1 MEGDMTRIFPW
12 GIIGFSNKTITS
24 HCAVMNNIT
33 WNNAYSSN
41 PGICGRMRK
50 AFLCMTNEQQS
61 SRADIRNSLF
71 FSTSV
76 ISPETGSE
84 NTTFFTSRCVNL
96 GSNSTIW
103 SNMKTERAEFS
114 AISTCKPKISKYLN
128 CLVRQLHPK
137 FQILISSS
145 AFNKLSSTSTWY
157 HPQTRKDEDKTA
169 VNNIERIFP
178 NSQQEYSKSSLLN
191 SIWIACSK

>member
-12 GIIGFSNKTITS
+12 GIICFSNKTITS
-24 HCAVMNNIT
+24 HWAVMNIT
-33 WNNAYSSN
+33 WNNAYSFN

-50 AFLCMTNEQQS
+50 AFPCMTSEQQS
-61 SRADIRNSLF
+61 SRADIRNCLF

-76 ISPETGSE
+76 VSPKTGTE
-84 NTTFFTSRCVNL
+84 NTKFFSSRCVNL

-114 AISTCKPKISKYLN
+114 TISTCKPKISKYLH
-128 CLVRQLHPK
+128 CGAAAPK
-137 FQILISSS
+137 FQILIYSS
-145 AFNKLSSTSTWY
+145 ASNKLSSTNTWY

-169 VNNIERIFP
+169 ENNIERIFS
-178 NSQQEYSKSSLLN
+178 NSQQEYSKSSKQHLN
-191 SIWIACSK
+191 CK